1 MFKEKVWCA
10 PTVQSETT
18 VTWGKPGTRQSE
30 TAIDPVRDKS
40 SLFKA
45 ITQPR
50 TVVPQP
56 PLLETWLHIAINQGA
71 SKILMSVYLDK
82 TITQNIHVPLW
93 S

>member
-30 TAIDPVRDKS
+30 TAIDPVQD
-40 SLFKA
+40 KA

-56 PLLETWLHIAINQGA
+56 LLLETWLHIAINQGA

-82 TITQNIHVPLW
+82 THN
-93 S
+93 SKMYM